1 MIKSIELQNFRI
13 FKKQKFD
20 FSKPVVVINGQNAKG
35 KTTVLEAIH
44 LILNGTSPWS
54 NEQTTLLNTEQNETY
69 FTITITLED
78 ETGNENILTLFQDPH
93 RKSYLV
99 NKKKVSKKTF
109 FSSRK
114 ANLFNPEQIELLM
127 YLSQERRDFLD
138 KLICIIDP
146 EYEESLSKYKKV
158 LKQRN
163 AYLKKLAKRF
173 YDTGRIEEHDAQLKF
188 WTKLIADLS
197 TTLMIKRAEII
208 KQLKSDFF
216 SIEYKPSL
224 VLNLFEDML
233 DEPSIKEIYHRILED
248 NLRRDIA
255 TGVSNVGAHRD
266 DWSIISAKKDLK
278 KFGSRGEKRIA
289 IGRLILQTQEVLK
302 EYTGQY
308 PILLLDDIS
317 AELDDKNTFAIF
329 SNEIISHQQTFIT
342 TIDTKKL
349 PEDLK
354 KNAQLISIT

>member
-20 FSKPVVVINGQNAKG
+20 FSKPVVIINGQNAKG

-44 LILNGTSPWS
+44 LVLNGTSPWS
-54 NEQTTLLNTEQNETY
+54 NEQATLLNTEQKDTY
-69 FTITITLED
+69 FTITIELVD
-78 ETGNENILTLFQDPH
+78 EEGNENILTLFQDPH
-93 RKSYLV
+93 KKSYLI
-99 NKKKVSKKTF
+99 NKKRVQKKTF
-109 FSSRK
+109 FSNRK

-138 KLICIIDP
+138 KLISIIDP
-146 EYEESLSKYKKV
+146 EYEESLGKYKKV

-173 YDTGRIEEHDAQLKF
+173 YETGRMQTNDQQLRF
-188 WTKLIADLS
+188 WTKLIAEIS
-197 TTLMIKRAEII
+197 TILMIKRAEII
-208 KQLKSDFF
+208 KKLKSDFF

-233 DEPSIKEIYHRILED
+233 NESSLRDIYIKTLDENI
-248 NLRRDIA
+248 RRDIA
-255 TGVSNVGAHRD
+255 TGVSNIGAHRD

-289 IGRLILQTQEVLK
+289 IGRLILQTQEILK
-302 EYTGQY
+302 EYIGQY

-317 AELDDKNTFAIF
+317 AELDDINTFAIF
-329 SNEIISHQQTFIT
+329 SDEIINHQQTFIT
-342 TIDTKKL
+342 TIDTK
-349 PEDLK
+349 
-354 KNAQLISIT
+354 NT